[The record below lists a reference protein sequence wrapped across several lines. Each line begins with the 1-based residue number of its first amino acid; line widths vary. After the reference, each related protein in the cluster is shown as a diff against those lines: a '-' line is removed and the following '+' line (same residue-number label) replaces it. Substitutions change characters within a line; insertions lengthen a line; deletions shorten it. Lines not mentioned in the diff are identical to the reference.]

1 MLCRR
6 KFLIE
11 YSFAS
16 DIVCIYKVIILS
28 KRNIDI
34 FIPAYS
40 SLMFG
45 YFILDIKKALLEPED
60 VNEND
65 KIKSKWKEKIMAVL
79 LSLGSVTCLLV
90 TNSIMIGMELDFA
103 DAMFVQ
109 GVGQVM
115 ISTLIMCKRSTYFW
129 IWDADQHRNIN
140 HVRCVL
146 VFGAMAGSMGWFTN
160 CVAVSF
166 MPLGDM
172 MTIALSNAIP
182 TTILAAIF
190 FKERFR
196 MIKGIS
202 LILVITGIVL
212 VIRPPFVFH
221 DEPNMDKDNMGSKT
235 NTTTSFHNNPLG
247 IHDSYYYIGAISAV
261 TNMIFRSIQLIAF
274 KYLAQNKSTSSGEF
288 VIFYIGLACL
298 IVSLVSPFVFNGNQ
312 RIIHSYE
319 MTRAYNVYQWVGLFG
334 HAILSYGFLWMLIK
348 ALSLVSPVIVAFVRL
363 NEIVLS
369 YIVQILFFNAVPNAS
384 AIVGSC
390 NVIIGCLLI
399 LVEDTILKILPE
411 NLKCVF

>member
-1 MLCRR
+1 MLW
-6 KFLIE
+6 
-11 YSFAS
+11 
-16 DIVCIYKVIILS
+16 
-28 KRNIDI
+28 
-34 FIPAYS
+34 
-40 SLMFG
+40 
-45 YFILDIKKALLEPED
+45 YFILDIKKALLEAED
-60 VNEND
+60 VNEKD
-65 KIKSKWKEKIMAVL
+65 KIESQWKEKLMAVL

-90 TNSIMIGMELDFA
+90 TNSIIIGMELDFA
-103 DAMFVQ
+103 DAMFLQ

-140 HVRCVL
+140 HVRFVL
-146 VFGAMAGSMGWFTN
+146 VFGAIAGSMGWFTN
-160 CVAVSF
+160 CVDVSL

-196 MIKGIS
+196 VIKGTS
-202 LILVITGIVL
+202 LILVVTGIVL
-212 VIRPPFVFH
+212 VIRPPFMFH
-221 DEPNMDKDNMGSKT
+221 GEPNMGEDGLGSNT
-235 NTTTSFHNNPLG
+235 NTTISFHNNPLG

-261 TNMIFRSIQLIAF
+261 ANMIFRSIQLIAF
-274 KYLAQNKSTSSGEF
+274 KYLVQNKSVSSAEL

-312 RIIHSYE
+312 RIIHSNE
-319 MTRAYNVYQWVGLFG
+319 RTRTYNVYQWLGLFG

-363 NEIVLS
+363 TEIVLS
-369 YIVQILFFNAVPNAS
+369 YIVQILFFNLIPNPS
-384 AIVGSC
+384 AILGSC

-399 LVEDTILKILPE
+399 LIEDSILKILPE
-411 NLKCVF
+411 NLKCIF

>member
-1 MLCRR
+1 
-6 KFLIE
+6 
-11 YSFAS
+11 
-16 DIVCIYKVIILS
+16 
-28 KRNIDI
+28 
-34 FIPAYS
+34 
-40 SLMFG
+40 MFG

-60 VNEND
+60 VKDRIE
-65 KIKSKWKEKIMAVL
+65 SKWKEKLMAVL

-90 TNSIMIGMELDFA
+90 TNSIIIGMKLDFA

-109 GVGQVM
+109 GVGQVI
-115 ISTLIMCKRSTYFW
+115 ISTLIVYKRSTYFW
-129 IWDADQHRNIN
+129 IWDADKNRNIN

-146 VFGAMAGSMGWFTN
+146 VFGAVAGSMGWFTN

-202 LILVITGIVL
+202 LILVVTGIVF

-221 DEPNMDKDNMGSKT
+221 DEPNMDENVKGSNT

-247 IHDSYYYIGAISAV
+247 IHDSYYYIGAISAMA
-261 TNMIFRSIQLIAF
+261 NMIFRSIQLIAF
-274 KYLAQNKSTSSGEF
+274 RYLVQNKSTVNGEL
-288 VIFYIGLACL
+288 VILYIGIACL

-319 MTRAYNVYQWVGLFG
+319 RTRAYNVYQWLGLFG
-334 HAILSYGFLWMLIK
+334 HVILSYGFLWMLIK

-363 NEIVLS
+363 TEIVLS
-369 YIVQILFFNAVPNAS
+369 YIVQILFFDAIPTVS
-384 AIVGSC
+384 AIFGSC

-399 LVEDTILKILPE
+399 LIEDSILKILPE
-411 NLKCVF
+411 NMKYIF

>member
-1 MLCRR
+1 
-6 KFLIE
+6 
-11 YSFAS
+11 
-16 DIVCIYKVIILS
+16 
-28 KRNIDI
+28 
-34 FIPAYS
+34 
-40 SLMFG
+40 MFMYG
-45 YFILDIKKALLEPED
+45 ILDIKKALLEPESI
-60 VNEND
+60 NEID
-65 KIKSKWKEKIMAVL
+65 EIESKWKKKLLAVL

-90 TNSIMIGMELDFA
+90 TNSIIIGMELDFA
-103 DAMFVQ
+103 DAMFIQ
-109 GVGQVM
+109 GVGQVI
-115 ISTLIMCKRSTYFW
+115 ISTLIICKRSTHFW
-129 IWDADQHRNIN
+129 IWDADKNRNIN

-146 VFGAMAGSMGWFTN
+146 VFGAVAGSMGWFTN

-190 FKERFR
+190 FEERFR

-202 LILVITGIVL
+202 LILVVTGIVL

-221 DEPNMDKDNMGSKT
+221 DEPNMDEYVIGSNT

-261 TNMIFRSIQLIAF
+261 ANMIFRSIQLIAF
-274 KYLAQNKSTSSGEF
+274 KYLVQNKSTINGEL
-288 VIFYIGLACL
+288 VILYIGIACL
-298 IVSLVSPFVFNGNQ
+298 IVSLVSPFLFNGNQ

-319 MTRAYNVYQWVGLFG
+319 RTRAYNVYQWLGLFG

-363 NEIVLS
+363 TEIVLS
-369 YIVQILFFNAVPNAS
+369 YIVQILFFDAIPTVS
-384 AIVGSC
+384 AIFGSC

-399 LVEDTILKILPE
+399 LIEDSMLKILPE
-411 NLKCVF
+411 NLKCIF